1 MFFKSIF
8 EETTCPFGFF
18 RVKTII
24 FCLKR
29 IALRLEAFFFEP
41 GQRRLWWVCRW
52 PVQYS
57 REGAGCSMILGDS
70 TRCVFFDPS
79 YHVKIGNTPDLEG
92 CPVDMKMEVLHKQ
105 FLESYCSPVW
115 SKNSSS
121 PFLPEYRIMEVKN
134 GRSSTSNYLSYT
146 AFFYFHDSGRESN
159 HGSNRGSHCLMW
171 HHVGVTCACCQ
182 LPMLIFD
189 LILIEVGLGME
200 DSLNNWDKE
209 RWVTVHGTNPKI
221 AKCRIISSK

>member
-1 MFFKSIF
+1 MFFWK
-8 EETTCPFGFF
+8 E
-18 RVKTII
+18 KH
-24 FCLKR
+24 R
-29 IALRLEAFFFEP
+29 IATWSGFFEP

-70 TRCVFFDPS
+70 TRCVFFFDPS
-79 YHVKIGNTPDLEG
+79 HRVKIGNTPDLEG

-159 HGSNRGSHCLMW
+159 HGSNR
-171 HHVGVTCACCQ
+171 
-182 LPMLIFD
+182 
-189 LILIEVGLGME
+189 EV
-200 DSLNNWDKE
+200 
-209 RWVTVHGTNPKI
+209 I
-221 AKCRIISSK
+221 AWCDIMSALLTRVASCPCWFLISSSSRLDWAWKIH

>member
-8 EETTCPFGFF
+8 WRNNVSICFF
-18 RVKTII
+18 PCENHHV
-24 FCLKR
+24 FLKR
-29 IALRLEAFFFEP
+29 KASHCDLKRFFWARPKKVMMSMSLTSSILKRRCRLLHDFRGLHP
-41 GQRRLWWVCRW
+41 VCF
-52 PVQYS
+52 
-57 REGAGCSMILGDS
+57 
-70 TRCVFFDPS
+70 FFDPS
-79 YHVKIGNTPDLEG
+79 HRVKIGNTPDLEG

-159 HGSNRGSHCLMW
+159 HGSNR
-171 HHVGVTCACCQ
+171 
-182 LPMLIFD
+182 
-189 LILIEVGLGME
+189 EV
-200 DSLNNWDKE
+200 
-209 RWVTVHGTNPKI
+209 I
-221 AKCRIISSK
+221 AWCDIMSALLTRVASCPCWFLISSSSRLDWAWKIH